1 MGNSIATLS
10 LQAKPIAS
18 GNTKLVLA
26 GDSRTVWLVAL
37 GLMVAQF
44 LPQLLLWDEAYIRIH
59 DTLEGIDYQN
69 LFAAGKTFDYSAG
82 AKIEQVMNG
91 LPRAA
96 VKTGWSFI
104 AFWHWLFGLYW
115 GYVFNYMLVHLAA
128 FSGMYFLLRKT
139 VLPDPKHTWLA
150 LGVALC
156 YGWLPVFTM
165 LGMSVAGLPWVVWA
179 FLKLQS
185 NISQKLPAWLVLLLF
200 PFYSDLVW
208 AGVPTLAFGGLF
220 WLRNAL
226 KNKQLSLHLLSA
238 IGLMALLYMGVN
250 WQLFQLTFWPGDFIS
265 HRAEYDY
272 FYNKALNPWHS
283 LKESGLVLLLCHH
296 HVGVFVSVPI
306 LLAVGVVGRRFGLN
320 RTASAISSL
329 LLVFSLFY
337 GFYNFVVWMGEGHFE
352 LLKSYKFERAIILLP
367 ILWLLLFATVLKPLA
382 AWNKRL
388 AMAFLAAQFAICI
401 FAQDEFTQNLRQ
413 LAGHPRKPNF
423 QAFFDERLFAE
434 IDHHI
439 GLPKES
445 YRVVSLGMHP
455 SSAQYNGFYTLDRHA
470 SLYDLRYKHQFREI
484 MADELAKST
493 IVQKEF
499 DQFGNRC
506 YLYSAELGKDFDAF
520 LCGKQLQR
528 SVCHLALN
536 AEALCGMGSCFLFS
550 AVEVKNA
557 EEIGLRLD
565 GVFEG
570 RFWRVH
576 LYKVEGGLVAQNHF
590 L

>member
-10 LQAKPIAS
+10 FPAQPIAS
-18 GNTKLVLA
+18 GNPDPVWA
-26 GDSRTVWLVAL
+26 GDSRTVWPVAL
-37 GLMVAQF
+37 GLMIAQF
-44 LPQLLLWDEAYIRIH
+44 LPQLLLWNEAYIRIH

-69 LFAAGKTFDYSAG
+69 LFAAGKTFDYSPG

-104 AFWHWLFGLYW
+104 ALWHWLFGLFW
-115 GYVFNYMLVHLAA
+115 GYIFNYILVHVAA
-128 FSGMYFLLRKT
+128 FTGMYFLLRKT

-165 LGMSVAGLPWVVWA
+165 LGMSVAGLPWVAWA
-179 FLKLQS
+179 FMKLAS
-185 NISQKLPAWLVLLLF
+185 NDGQKLPAWLVLLGF

-208 AGVPTLAFGGLF
+208 AGLPVLAFGGLF
-220 WLRNAL
+220 WLHSTL
-226 KNKQLSLHLLSA
+226 KNRQLNLNLLAA
-238 IGLMALLYMGVN
+238 IGLMALLYVGVN
-250 WQLFQLTFWPGDFIS
+250 WQLFQLTFSPGDFIS

-272 FYNKALNPWHS
+272 FYNKALSPWHS

-306 LLAVGVVGRRFGLN
+306 LLAVGVASRRFGLP
-320 RTASAISSL
+320 RTATASL
-329 LLVFSLFY
+329 LLLLAFSLFY
-337 GFYNFVVWMGEGHFE
+337 GFYNYMVWLGGEHFE
-352 LLKSYKFERAIILLP
+352 LLKSYKFERAIVLLP
-367 ILWLLLFATVLKPLA
+367 MLWLLLFAVVLKPLA
-382 AWNKRL
+382 EWNKRL
-388 AMAFLAAQFAICI
+388 ATAFLAAQFAIAVL
-401 FAQDEFTQNLRQ
+401 AQDEFTQNLRQ

-423 QAFFDERLFAE
+423 QAFFDEELFAK
-434 IDHHI
+434 IDRHI

-455 SSAQYNGFYTLDRHA
+455 SAAQYNGFYTLDRHA
-470 SLYDLRYKHQFREI
+470 SLYDLRYKHQFRQV
-484 MADELAKST
+484 MAGELEKNA
-493 IVQKEF
+493 VVRKEF

-506 YLYSAELGKDFDAF
+506 YLYAAELGKDYDAF
-520 LCGKQLQR
+520 LCGKQPQR
-528 SVCHLALN
+528 SICHLALN
-536 AEALCGMGSCFLFS
+536 AEALCGMGSCYLFS

-557 EEIGLRLD
+557 QEIGLRLD

-576 LYKVEGGLVAQNHF
+576 LYKVEGGLMAQNHF